1 MRSVHHFCKVREF
14 EWYRRQLQASNRVT
28 NQVCSTLPR
37 EFSAPATEMAARD
50 CNSSAFHACHTL
62 PNITHNDLPPP
73 FTPTNKYEL
82 VPWETIHSKE
92 IYISGGLAPVQDIR
106 GDRKHELDYVT
117 KKAIDHINE
126 HEVVPFKLHRID
138 SGYIRYSSTRGRE
151 YILDLSLYG
160 QQDVVKRRINLVRPH
175 MPQVVVLPDS
185 GLDRKGIRI
194 NFVVPLSQVGKR
206 FSEFMKAYESI
217 CLMNGENV
225 RLVLATYGKD
235 DVISVRKSVQEY
247 QEKYPGAEFR
257 VVHGEGQFSRGR
269 ALNLG
274 LSVLNRNELAFLCDV
289 DMTFD
294 LPFLNRCRLNTIQGR
309 RVYYPE
315 FFKYYNMDYV
325 YRFKRKPLTYTI
337 KREHGHWA
345 TYSYGMLCIYK
356 SDYTA
361 VGGFDTSIVGWGG
374 EDVELFLKILRHKL
388 EVLKA
393 PDYGL
398 THRYHDKVCS
408 TTLQPL
414 QFSNCIKSRNE
425 GLADRMQ
432 LAEYILYLEDVHH
445 LTQRTLWNR

>member
-1 MRSVHHFCKVREF
+1 MRSVHHFCKRRESKM
-14 EWYRRQLQASNRVT
+14 YRRQLQALRKA
-28 NQVCSTLPR
+28 VCSTLPR
-37 EFSAPATEMAARD
+37 EFNASATEIATRD
-50 CNSSAFHACHTL
+50 CNLSTFHPCPALHDYPWFSFSQNETGSESWQYIEDDLVYTSGANVPVSDSSSELENEFKYV
-62 PNITHNDLPPP
+62 IT
-73 FTPTNKYEL
+73 
-82 VPWETIHSKE
+82 
-92 IYISGGLAPVQDIR
+92 
-106 GDRKHELDYVT
+106 
-117 KKAIDHINE
+117 KALQNINE
-126 HEVVPFKLHRID
+126 EEDTQLGFNELESAYV
-138 SGYIRYSSTRGRE
+138 RYSSTRGRE

-160 QQDVVKRRINLVRPH
+160 QQGIVKRRINLVRPH

-185 GLDRKGIRI
+185 GLDGKGIQI
-194 NFVVPLSQVGKR
+194 NFVVPLSRVSKR
-206 FSEFMKAYESI
+206 FSNFMKAYESI

-269 ALNLG
+269 ALDLG

-374 EDVELFLKILRHKL
+374 EDVELFNKVFSHRL
-388 EVLKA
+388 EILKA
-393 PDYGL
+393 PDVSL
-398 THRYHDKVCS
+398 RHHYHDKVCS
-408 TTLQPL
+408 TSLNAI
-414 QFSNCIKSRNE
+414 QFSMCISSRE
-425 GLADRMQ
+425 ESLADREQ
-432 LAEYILYLEDVHH
+432 LGEYALKLEKQFRIHTAAAED
-445 LTQRTLWNR
+445 